1 MASANRE
8 TPVSRIPYPD
18 IASLPEKMQRMIAGT
33 PLNVVRMGA
42 HASPPLFEAQ
52 GALGYAI
59 AQPEVLEPN
68 LREVT
73 ILVVAFLSGSEYE
86 LHQHRPLA
94 LAAGLS
100 EADVAALGQGD
111 YAALDARLGAVA
123 EFAAA
128 TVRDLSPS
136 NAVLAEARRHVS
148 DRELVNIVLTVG
160 CYMSLARLIA
170 VTGLELD
177 ENRLEALPTA
187 LDG

>member
-1 MASANRE
+1 M
-8 TPVSRIPYPD
+8 SRIPYPD
-18 IASLPEKMQRMIAGT
+18 TASLPDKMQRMIAGT
-33 PLNVVRMGA
+33 PLNVVRMAA

-59 AQPEVLEPN
+59 AQPEVLEPK

-73 ILVVAFLSGSEYE
+73 ILVVAFLSNCEYE

-94 LAAGLS
+94 LAAGLD
-100 EADVAALGQGD
+100 EADIVAIREGA
-111 YAALDARLGAVA
+111 YAGLDARLAAVA
-123 EFAAA
+123 ELVAA

-136 NAVLAEARRHVS
+136 DSVLAEARRHVT

-177 ENRLEALPTA
+177 DNRLDALPTGLSA
-187 LDG
+187 

>member
-1 MASANRE
+1 M
-8 TPVSRIPYPD
+8 SRIPYPD

-59 AQPEVLEPN
+59 AQPEVLEPR
-68 LREVT
+68 LREVV
-73 ILVVAFLSGSEYE
+73 ILVVASVSGSEYE

-100 EADVAALGQGD
+100 EAEIAAIEAGD
-111 YAALDARLGAVA
+111 YAGLDERLAAVA
-123 EFAAA
+123 QFTAA
-128 TVRDLSPS
+128 TVREPDPPDAVVAAVRRYVS
-136 NAVLAEARRHVS
+136 N
-148 DRELVNIVLTVG
+148 RELVNIVLAIG

-177 ENRLEALPTA
+177 EHRLETLPTA
-187 LDG
+187 LEG

>member
-1 MASANRE
+1 
-8 TPVSRIPYPD
+8 
-18 IASLPEKMQRMIAGT
+18 MIAGT

-59 AQPEVLEPN
+59 AQPEVLEPK

-73 ILVVAFLSGSEYE
+73 ILVVAYLSNSEYE

-100 EADVAALGQGD
+100 EADIAAIGAGD
-111 YAALDARLGAVA
+111 YARLDTRLAAVA

-128 TVRDLSPS
+128 TVRDLGPS
-136 NAVLAEARRHVS
+136 DAVLAELRRHVS
-148 DRELVNIVLTVG
+148 DRELVNIVLTIG

-170 VTGLELD
+170 VTGIELD
-177 ENRLEALPTA
+177 DNRLEALPTG
-187 LDG
+187 LEE

>member
-1 MASANRE
+1 MASM
-8 TPVSRIPYPD
+8 PD
-18 IASLPEKMQRMIAGT
+18 KMQRMIAGT

-59 AQPEVLEPN
+59 ARPEVLEPK

-73 ILVVAFLSGSEYE
+73 ILVVAFLSNSEYE

-94 LAAGLS
+94 VAAGLS
-100 EADVAALGQGD
+100 EAEIAAIGEADYGRLEPRLAAVAAL
-111 YAALDARLGAVA
+111 
-123 EFAAA
+123 AAA

-136 NAVLAEARRHVS
+136 DNVLAEARRHVS
-148 DRELVNIVLTVG
+148 DRELINIVLTIG

-170 VTGLELD
+170 VTGIELD
-177 ENRLEALPTA
+177 DNRLEALPTD
-187 LDG
+187 LDA

>member
-1 MASANRE
+1 
-8 TPVSRIPYPD
+8 
-18 IASLPEKMQRMIAGT
+18 MQRMIAGT

-59 AQPEVLEPN
+59 AQPEVLEPT
-68 LREVT
+68 LREVV

-100 EADVAALGQGD
+100 DADIAAIEAGNYDL
-111 YAALDARLGAVA
+111 LDKRLAAVA
-123 EFAAA
+123 TFTAA
-128 TVRDLSPS
+128 TVREPSPPDAILE
-136 NAVLAEARRHVS
+136 AVRRHVS
-148 DRELVNIVLTVG
+148 DRELVNIVLAIG

-170 VTGLELD
+170 VTGIELD
-177 ENRLEALPTA
+177 ENRLAALPVG
-187 LDG
+187 LEE